1 MEGYTPPGRE
11 RDGYL
16 SLERSQ
22 SCERTGRH
30 AAQCHMFKDKSSQ
43 LKRPVYRCYARECH
57 WKCQGRSCDIGSFL
71 KAGRPRCHDL
81 VIESKEFRR
90 LMTGALPQ
98 FFFPFRLSG
107 QRVGVTGLGMKTPS
121 ASEGIGG
128 VRVSPLS
135 SQFIPNWLLQ
145 QRWSVDRETTT
156 GNVEFGQ
163 VVRRHFQVFVRLRI
177 IIKWLGAD

>member
-57 WKCQGRSCDIGSFL
+57 WKCQGRSCDIGSFF
-71 KAGRPRCHDL
+71 KSGPAEVSRFGHRVERISATDDGR
-81 VIESKEFRR
+81 VASI
-90 LMTGALPQ
+90 
-98 FFFPFRLSG
+98 FFFLFAFPARELAWRALEWKRHPHLRES
-107 QRVGVTGLGMKTPS
+107 VACEWVPS
-121 ASEGIGG
+121 HRSSFPIGFYSKG
-128 VRVSPLS
+128 DP
-135 SQFIPNWLLQ
+135 
-145 QRWSVDRETTT
+145 
-156 GNVEFGQ
+156 
-163 VVRRHFQVFVRLRI
+163 
-177 IIKWLGAD
+177 

>member
-98 FFFPFRLSG
+98 FFFSFSPFRPESWRDG
-107 QRVGVTGLGMKTPS
+107 PWNENAIRIWGNRWR
-121 ASEGIGG
+121 ASE
-128 VRVSPLS
+128 SPLIAVH
-135 SQFIPNWLLQ
+135 SQLASTAKVI
-145 QRWSVDRETTT
+145 
-156 GNVEFGQ
+156 
-163 VVRRHFQVFVRLRI
+163 RRPRNDDGKRRI
-177 IIKWLGAD
+177 WASR